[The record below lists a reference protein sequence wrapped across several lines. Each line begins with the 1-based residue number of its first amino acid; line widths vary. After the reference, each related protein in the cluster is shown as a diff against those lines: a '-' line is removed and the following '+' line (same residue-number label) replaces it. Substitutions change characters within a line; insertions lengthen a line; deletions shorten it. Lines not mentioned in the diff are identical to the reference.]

1 MLYLGVMSGTSLDGL
16 DIALVEQGERTRLLA
31 HHYKALPD
39 DLRQQLLDLCSSG
52 ADELARAALAEQ
64 AWARLVAEGVTSLL
78 REQNLQPEAIRAIG
92 SHGQTVRHEP
102 ARGFTIQIGNPA
114 LLAEL
119 TGITVVA
126 DFRRRDV
133 AAGGQGAPLVPAFH
147 EALFASPGSARAIL
161 NVGGFT
167 NLSLLEEGKPAKG
180 FDCGPGNVLMDAW
193 IHHQLG
199 KSYDKDGAW
208 AASGTVQHDLLAALL
223 ADPFFQTT
231 GPKSTGRELFNL
243 PWLMQHLGTQP
254 TYQPQDVQATLL
266 EVTATSIASSLL
278 QAQPDCSQL
287 LVCGGGAHNKALLAR
302 LQTLLPASDVSRTD
316 DHGVPA
322 DWVEA
327 MAFAWLA
334 HCCLNGIPANRP
346 EVTGAKG
353 LRVLGA
359 IYPA

>member
-16 DIALVEQGERTRLLA
+16 DIALIEQGEHTRLLA
-31 HHYKALPD
+31 HHYQALPD
-39 DLRQQLLDLCSSG
+39 SLREQLLALCSSG
-52 ADELARAALAEQ
+52 PDELARAAIAEQ
-64 AWARLVAEGVTSLL
+64 QWAQLVADGVHRLL
-78 REQNLQPEAIRAIG
+78 TEQHLQPQAIRAIG

-102 ARGFTIQIGNPA
+102 ARGFTIQIGNAA

-147 EALFASPGSARAIL
+147 EALFASPGTARAIL
-161 NVGGFT
+161 NVGGFS
-167 NLSLLEEGKPAKG
+167 NLSLLEEGKPALG

-193 IHHQLG
+193 IHHHQG
-199 KSYDKDGAW
+199 HAYDRDGAW
-208 AASGTVQHDLLAALL
+208 AASGQVQEGLLRALL
-223 ADPFFQTT
+223 NDPFFQAT

-243 PWLMQHLGTQP
+243 PWLMQQLEKHP
-254 TYQPQDVQATLL
+254 AYKAEDVQATLL
-266 EVTATSIASSLL
+266 ELTATSIITSLQ
-278 QAQPDCSQL
+278 QAQPNCSEL
-287 LVCGGGAHNKALLAR
+287 LVCGGGAHNKALIDR
-302 LQTLLPASDVSRTD
+302 LQTLLPGSTVSSTG

-334 HCCLNGIPANRP
+334 HCCLNGIPGNRP
-346 EVTGAKG
+346 EVTGARG